1 VRFDKHKA
9 RNHNKPRESVNDN
22 TNSISV
28 LAEDVLGEMSDSE
41 DESEPDVLVVEQY
54 VKRVLV
60 RKKGISRT

>member
-1 VRFDKHKA
+1 
-9 RNHNKPRESVNDN
+9 VNDN